1 VPLPLTQLPTD
12 PFVSFLSAPTVTE
25 LSTLD
30 AHVAVLGM
38 PFGVPYGMHG
48 VASDASNAP
57 AAIRAQSA
65 RFGHGRFLQHFDF
78 DVDGALFDGRDIR
91 VVDCGDVAA
100 DPLDIPG
107 NAARATA
114 AVRAVL
120 ERGAVPIVLGGDD
133 SIPIPFL
140 RAYEG
145 FGPLAVVQIDAHLDF
160 RDELD
165 GVREGFSSPMRRAS
179 EMPWVTSI
187 TQIGL
192 RGVGS
197 GRPSDVADARSAGN
211 TLIPARELHAR
222 GVNWALEQIPAG
234 AHYLVT
240 IDLDGLDPS
249 VAPGVGAPS
258 PGGLSWDEA
267 RELVQGLAARGRI
280 AGLDVVEIM
289 PSLDVNQI
297 TSIVATRL
305 ILNAIGGMVRSGQLD
320 PT

>member
-1 VPLPLTQLPTD
+1 MPLPLTQFPSQ
-12 PFVSFLSAPTVTE
+12 PFSSFLNAPTVE
-25 LSTLD
+25 DLATLD

-38 PFGVPYGMHG
+38 PYGTPYGMHG

-57 AAIRAQSA
+57 AAIRAQSL
-65 RFGHGRFLQHFDF
+65 RFGHGRFLTHFDF
-78 DVDGALFDGRDIR
+78 DGDGDLFAGRDIR
-91 VVDCGDVAA
+91 VVDCGDVPG
-100 DPLDIPG
+100 DPLDIPS
-107 NAARATA
+107 NSARATA
-114 AVRAVL
+114 ATRAVL

-145 FGPLAVVQIDAHLDF
+145 FGPIAVVQIDAHLDF

-165 GVREGFSSPMRRAS
+165 GVREGYSSPMRRAS

-197 GRPSDVADARSAGN
+197 GRPSDVADARAAGN
-211 TLIPARELHAR
+211 TLIRARELHAR
-222 GVNWALEQIPAG
+222 GVGWALEQIPAG
-234 AHYLVT
+234 AQYVIT

-258 PGGLSWDEA
+258 PGGLTWDEA
-267 RELVQGLAARGRI
+267 SGLVLGLAARGRI

-289 PSLDVNQI
+289 PALDSNHI

-305 ILNAIGGMVRSGQLD
+305 ILNALGGMVRSGQLD
-320 PT
+320 